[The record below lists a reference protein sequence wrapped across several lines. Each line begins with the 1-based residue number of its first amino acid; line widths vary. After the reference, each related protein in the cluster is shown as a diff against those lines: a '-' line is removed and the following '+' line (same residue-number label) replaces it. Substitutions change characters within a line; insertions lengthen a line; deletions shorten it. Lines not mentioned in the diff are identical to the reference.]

1 MKRINH
7 LFLCI
12 LLALIGQGI
21 AQKALASVK
30 YAMEDARLL
39 STEVQDGDLLVFEA
53 ASTTANY
60 GYYVKESE
68 GTYKWSEGFDNTAV
82 WQVIAT
88 GKKSSRY
95 TTYDTYYLKNASTG
109 NYLMSGNLLTTSA
122 NVADA
127 TEFVFF
133 MKGDAPYSY
142 GNYSNQTTYPKGW
155 DENSWT
161 VYDVVDFWWRN
172 DGGQKASGTLSG
184 SGTHNYMWNVK
195 KAYDVNKVVPKAKL
209 MDIVFNADGTATD
222 VSPMHHNVVAFGPNV
237 PTANEYNETYGKYVA
252 TFRDVW
258 GAKAA
263 NYVYKIDYS
272 TNTAFIDGLKNGHT
286 LEATFCS
293 RVDPTTNLEA
303 KWSSSTSQGGTT
315 LMAATTSYG
324 AKIGGEITFNPNVS
338 PSGTNS
344 WKWATSGVQIQK
356 DVFYHVVGVWDKE
369 AGVAKV
375 YVNGVLKNTVP
386 AEGILR
392 LAGNGTNAGLLWWC
406 IGANPAGA
414 SSVNSA
420 GSWDIVTSRIYDD
433 PLTDEQVA
441 LLWEQERPKAELP
454 KADLLDVI
462 FNEGTGATD
471 VSESNYTVTTKGTI
485 VNKYDAH
492 FQKYIADIDNGTKY
506 ATTVTNYYQIPFS
519 KTVSN
524 PILDNLP
531 NGYSFE
537 SVVSAAD
544 VKTTTSEAKWFGS
557 TSSGGNA
564 LMLKNGKIGFT
575 SYIVNGSG
583 GNGYKWANKKNA
595 NGTTGDLGV
604 FVPEKNQYYHVVSI
618 WDKEK
623 GEIRIYVNGQYIDK
637 CTNAD
642 GDLKFGAEGFGIGAN
657 SGGAGGA
664 SWKIATQRIYSNV
677 LTDVEISELYNSVST
692 GMEAAN
698 AYQELKEL
706 VAAEKLIDYD
716 SDPTVIQSTL
726 VPYKTA
732 LQAAEQVI
740 AEIDAKTSGNGL
752 TAEEYLAMTQALA
765 DAKDK
770 IASAPVADVLD
781 AQFNVDGTATDLSTM
796 NNTIERRGEDNIVE
810 YSKVFGKNIAKFNAD
825 YAAAPNNYYKV
836 DYSSQTDGA
845 MLEALKSGHTLET
858 VFCLREGEIT
868 NVEAKW
874 FSAMQS
880 GGTGMM
886 ICTASHGKDG
896 SGNEITFLPNVGG
909 YKYAV
914 SGITPEVGKYYH
926 TIGVWDNVAGK
937 ARIYI
942 NGELLNE
949 VDAAGTWAV
958 PGDASRWFCIGGDPT
973 SDNAEQ
979 GGSWN
984 VATAR
989 IYDNP
994 LTSGQVEYLWNQQ
1007 KQAVLLAT
1015 PYERLER
1022 LVNSFGDNDYEAAAA
1037 GNPQIAA
1044 FVAVLDEAKAMIAAE
1059 ELKTVEEYTDMAARL
1074 QTAYDNI
1081 AIGKDITYFNDL
1093 SVKEGSYVKL
1103 KSAQL
1108 APGDKVKLTDGENS
1122 YTLNLTMVDDGAKYF
1137 IPADFETG
1145 NYTMSLIRDNITY
1158 ASFGSIKLE
1167 VVEQLPA
1174 GSRPVA
1180 HRGFYNDTPVAP
1192 QNSRQSFRNALREGF
1207 VASETDVWMTTDN
1220 HIFINHDASIGG
1232 KTIQTSTA
1240 ADLATVKLSNGET
1253 VPELKD
1259 FLDILRDEY
1268 PDSPC
1273 KLQIEIKYNT
1283 SSTNTL
1289 EMCAAIVALVK
1300 EYGLEDRVNYISY
1313 SMPACQKILECNP
1326 NADVAFLA
1334 GSSAQLAPDVLIT
1347 YGDMSFDY
1355 DHTVIKAHPEY
1366 ITRAAELGINSVI
1379 YTVDLESQL
1388 LTYNKMGIDF
1398 IATNHPDLA
1407 REIYEYYQDNVK
1419 ATTKVDDEG
1428 VATIDFQGKINPD
1441 MYIKAMTEAT
1451 EDFAIVDLRNAQPSR
1466 DLTYAT
1472 LTSVAKTAN
1481 TLYYLPANTRLANE
1495 NNVVVEGTCANLVI
1509 TDKESFAP
1517 NGTFTATTA
1526 TYSRTLEGAG
1536 WNTAV
1541 LPYDIV
1547 VPEGVTVLNN
1557 AVLGAGTIT
1566 FSSVEE
1572 GETIAANTPF
1582 VYKSDNSSVTFATTN
1597 ATINAE
1603 PLSSGA
1609 LLGTYTTIK
1618 AGEAT
1623 GKVILNSDGS
1633 AFATAS
1639 ALATIPAFRA
1649 YLNGGSSSGNF
1660 VIIVDDDP
1668 TGLLSV
1674 GNNANL
1680 NQKVD
1685 VYTADGKLVRSQVDA
1700 ITALQG
1706 LASGTYVV
1714 GGYKIKK

>member
-1 MKRINH
+1 MRTLNK
-7 LFLCI
+7 
-12 LLALIGQGI
+12 LLLSTSFIIIGLWVSQ
-21 AQKALASVK
+21 ASRAEVK
-30 YAMEDARLL
+30 YALEEDRLL
-39 STEVQDGDLLVFEA
+39 STNVQDGDLLAFEA

-68 GTYKWSEGFDNTAV
+68 STYRWSEGFDNTAV

-95 TTYDTYYLKNASTG
+95 TAYDTYYLKNASTG
-109 NYLMSGNLLTTSA
+109 NYLMSGKLLTTSA

-272 TNTAFIDGLKNGHT
+272 TNTAFMDGLKNGHT

-315 LMAATTSYG
+315 LMAATASYG

-338 PSGTNS
+338 PAGTNT
-344 WKWATSGVQIQK
+344 WTWATSGVQIQK

-369 AGVAKV
+369 AGVAKI

-386 AEGILR
+386 ANGILR

-441 LLWEQERPKAELP
+441 LLWEQERPKAALP
-454 KADLLDVI
+454 KADLLDI
-462 FNEGTGATD
+462 SFNAGTGATD
-471 VSESNYTVTTKGTI
+471 VSESNYTVTTTGTI
-485 VNKYDAH
+485 NNKYDAH
-492 FQKYIADIDNGTKY
+492 FHKFIADIDNSGVAYT
-506 ATTVTNYYQIPFS
+506 ATAQNFYKVTFKS
-519 KTVSN
+519 GD
-524 PILDNLP
+524 PIYSALP
-531 NGYSFE
+531 NGYTFE
-537 SVVSAAD
+537 SVVSAEVVQA
-544 VKTTTSEAKWFGS
+544 TGEAKWFGS
-557 TSSGGNA
+557 TYSGGTA
-564 LMLKNGKIGFT
+564 LMLKLGKIGMT
-575 SYIVNGSG
+575 SHIG
-583 GNGYKWANKKNA
+583 GGYKWANNTNA
-595 NGTTGDLGV
+595 GAGV
-604 FVPEKNQYYHVVSI
+604 MTPDAKRYYHVVGI
-618 WDKEK
+618 WDKEA
-623 GEIRIYVNGQYIDK
+623 GESRIYINGQLMGK
-637 CTNAD
+637 GTNST
-642 GDLKFGAEGFGIGAN
+642 GAFKYGRLYFGIGAN
-657 SGGAGGA
+657 GDGGGGN
-664 SWKIATQRIYSNV
+664 SWKIATQRVYSNV

-926 TIGVWDNVAGK
+926 AIGVWDNVAGK

-958 PGDASRWFCIGGDPT
+958 PGDASRWFCIGGDP
-973 SDNAEQ
+973 SSANAEQ

-1015 PYERLER
+1015 PYERLEK
-1022 LVNSFGDNDYEAAAA
+1022 LINSFGDNDYEAAAS

-1059 ELKTVEEYTDMAARL
+1059 ELKTVEEYTDMASRL
-1074 QTAYDNI
+1074 QAAYDNI
-1081 AIGKDITYFNDL
+1081 AIGKDITFLNDL
-1093 SVKEGSYVKL
+1093 AVKEGSYVKL

-1108 APGDKVKLTDGENS
+1108 AQGDKVKLSDGINT
-1122 YTLNLTMVDDGAKYF
+1122 YTLYLTMVDGGAKYF
-1137 IPADFETG
+1137 IPADFESG
-1145 NYTMSLIRDNITY
+1145 KYDMSLIRDNITY
-1158 ASFGSIKLE
+1158 ASFGSIKLD
-1167 VVEQLPA
+1167 VVEVLPA
-1174 GSRPVA
+1174 GSRVTA
-1180 HRGFYNDTPVAP
+1180 HRGFYNDTPTAP
-1192 QNSRQSFRNALREGF
+1192 QNSRASFRNALREGF
-1207 VASETDVWMTTDN
+1207 AASETDVWMTTDG
-1220 HIFINHDASIGG
+1220 HIIISHDNNG
-1232 KTIQTSTA
+1232 IQTSTFDA
-1240 ADLATVKLSNGET
+1240 IKNVKLSNGEIR
-1253 VPELKD
+1253 PELKD
-1259 FLDILRDEY
+1259 FLDIMRDEY

-1283 SSTNTL
+1283 DSKNTL
-1289 EMCAAIVALVK
+1289 EMCEDIVALVK
-1300 EYGLEDRVNYISY
+1300 EYGMEDRVNYISY
-1313 SMPACQKILECNP
+1313 SMPACKKILEFNP
-1326 NADVAFLA
+1326 TADVAFLA
-1334 GSSAQLAPDVLIT
+1334 GSSAQLPPDELVKN
-1347 YGDMSFDY
+1347 GDISLDY

-1366 ITRAAELGINSVI
+1366 LTRAAELGITSII
-1379 YTVDLESQL
+1379 YTVNLMEQL
-1388 LTYNKMGIDF
+1388 LTYNKMGVDF
-1398 IATNHPDLA
+1398 IATDHPDWAL
-1407 REIYEYYQDNVK
+1407 EIYEYYQDNVNLT
-1419 ATTKVDDEG
+1419 ASVDDGE
-1428 VATIDFQGKINPD
+1428 ATYSYTGKISPD
-1441 MYIKAMTEAT
+1441 MYLKAMAGTT
-1451 EDFAIVDLRNAQPSR
+1451 EDINVVDLRNAQPSR
-1466 DLTYAT
+1466 DLTYKV
-1472 LTSVAKTAN
+1472 LTSAVPNAN
-1481 TLYYLPANTRLANE
+1481 ALFYLPANTRLAAE
-1495 NNVVVEGTCANLVI
+1495 NNVIVEGECQNLVLN
-1509 TDKESFAP
+1509 DKAGDFAP
-1517 NGTFTATTA
+1517 VSDFTATNA
-1526 TYSRTLEGAG
+1526 SYNKASLDGDGWYSC
-1536 WNTAV
+1536 V
-1541 LPYDIV
+1541 LPFDIT
-1547 VPEGVTVLNN
+1547 VPEGVTAINN
-1557 AVLGAGTIT
+1557 AQLVGATLDFNQVAVGSTIEAGTPFLYKT
-1566 FSSVEE
+1566 LDSSISF
-1572 GETIAANTPF
+1572 GKTNAAIAAGATPG
-1582 VYKSDNSSVTFATTN
+1582 V
-1597 ATINAE
+1597 
-1603 PLSSGA
+1603 SGE
-1609 LLGTYTTIK
+1609 LKGTYAKIE
-1618 AGEAT
+1618 AGDAT
-1623 GKVILNSDGS
+1623 GKLILNTDGS
-1633 AFATAS
+1633 AFATAT

-1649 YLNGGSSSGNF
+1649 YLDAFSTSSN
-1660 VIIVDDDP
+1660 
-1668 TGLLSV
+1668 
-1674 GNNANL
+1674 
-1680 NQKVD
+1680 
-1685 VYTADGKLVRSQVDA
+1685 VYTISIDGELTGVVDANVDLNTKVTVYSLDGKIVRQDVEA
-1700 ITALQG
+1700 ITALEG
-1706 LASGTYVV
+1706 LESGTYIVN
-1714 GGYKIKK
+1714 GKQIKK